1 MDASEGGDDGK
12 WREEW
17 GSDQPLEAGFVLVEH
32 KLRAENSNAC
42 ILVHVLHLLLTVSF
56 AKCRA
61 ARLPDFTTV
70 FGGSRNL
77 ITDKRRGSDSQKKKI
92 SKEKSKA
99 ESTTA
104 HKPLSPVID

>member
-1 MDASEGGDDGK
+1 MDASEGGDDVK

-17 GSDQPLEAGFVLVEH
+17 GSDQPLEAVFVLVEH

-61 ARLPDFTTV
+61 ARLLDFTTV
-70 FGGSRNL
+70 F
-77 ITDKRRGSDSQKKKI
+77 RRKPKDR
-92 SKEKSKA
+92 KS
-99 ESTTA
+99 
-104 HKPLSPVID
+104 VV